1 MARFRLVFMVAFV
14 AVTAVAHAGGS
25 PENALIVIDPSN
37 AESLYIGNY
46 YKNARNIPDENVLY
60 IDPNSPDYRDFA
72 VKNLDALFAHLASK
86 KIEDHIDYII
96 VVPGTSFYMNAVG
109 LISDQCSQVRRF
121 AIGSAF
127 TTAFIR
133 SEVLSGLPS
142 TTTNRFFRNANDAHY
157 FDSSVR
163 FWSGLPT
170 TLAQGRRYFIG
181 AMLGYTGE
189 RGNTIQEII
198 DMIDRSV
205 AVDGTHPS
213 GTFYFMQT
221 TDNLRSGPRHDLF
234 PTVVQ
239 AIRDLGG
246 QAEHLFDVLPIGRH
260 DCLGIMTGWAS
271 PGIDGANITI
281 LPGAFCDH
289 LTSWAGMF
297 DNASQE
303 KMSRWIVKGAS
314 GSWGA
319 VEEPCNYS
327 GKFPS
332 ARMHLFYFQGLTL
345 GEAVFRSAGFVPFQ
359 LLLYGDPLTRPFAA
373 IPSVNVPDAPGG
385 QVSGTIT
392 LTPTGVSGI
401 GNLLR
406 FDLLVNGKLHSSV
419 TPGGQFSLD
428 TTALPDGW
436 NEIRVL
442 AFDDTTVRNVGRWV
456 GSLNINNNNRT
467 VAVTPSTTTGNLT
480 TLFEFSLSATGGN
493 VIETQLV
500 QNGRVV
506 AAASQ
511 ISTVLSVFGRT
522 LGAGVTRVHARVIF
536 DDGYIVVSPPLQ
548 LNITYDA
555 DSPTGNPPVAFSY
568 TKKVSHLSPGLVEL
582 PATDDSGLPLTYQI
596 ITAPSQAT
604 IESNFGGP
612 YRLIRP
618 TGATGTDTMT
628 FRVTNTN
635 GQSNIATV
643 LLRYELQMPRCP
655 NSFTVLRGTLI
666 SGRLGDIIESDD
678 KRIDIRQ
685 RFPFLVADPNVQ
697 IIFETTSGVRPI
709 GKMVFKMESNCN
721 AIPSS
726 NILQRTELFNFETNQ
741 WEMVD
746 ERSPTAVDS
755 VTEVNITNNPSRF
768 VRDVTGEV
776 RARVGWF
783 DRGVAIPSWNVR
795 VDYVGWE
802 TAAP

>member
-1 MARFRLVFMVAFV
+1 MAHFRLVLGFLVAATGSV
-14 AVTAVAHAGGS
+14 YAGGS

-37 AESLYIGNY
+37 PESLYIGNY
-46 YKNARNIPDENVLY
+46 YKNARNIPDQNVLY

-96 VVPGTSFYMNAVG
+96 VTPGTSFYVNAVG

-121 AIGSAF
+121 AVGSAF

-133 SEVLSGLPS
+133 GEVLSGLPS

-163 FWSGLPT
+163 FWSGLPS

-181 AMLGYTGE
+181 AMLGYSGE
-189 RGNTIQEII
+189 RGNTVQEII

-205 AVDGTHPS
+205 AVDGTHPA

-271 PGIDGANITI
+271 PGIDGANMTI

-373 IPSVNVPDAPGG
+373 IPTVNVSDVPGG

-392 LTPTGVSGI
+392 LTPSGVSGI
-401 GNLLR
+401 GNILR
-406 FDLLVNGKLHSSV
+406 FDLMVNGMLHSSV
-419 TPGGQFSLD
+419 APGGQFRLD
-428 TTALPDGW
+428 TTSLPDGW

-442 AFDDTTVRNVGRWV
+442 AFDDTTIRNVGRWV
-456 GSLNINNNNRT
+456 GSLNVNNHNR
-467 VAVTPSTTTGNLT
+467 AVNIVPSTTTGNLT
-480 TLFEFSLSATGGN
+480 TLIEFNLSASGGN
-493 VIETQLV
+493 VAETQLI

-511 ISTVLSVFGRT
+511 INKVLSVFGRT
-522 LGAGVTRVHARVIF
+522 LGAGMTKVHARVIF
-536 DDGYIVVSPPLQ
+536 EDGYVAISSPVQ
-548 LNITYDA
+548 LSIDFNAGT
-555 DSPTGNPPVAFSY
+555 PTGNPPVAFSY
-568 TKKVSHLSPGLVEL
+568 TKRVSNVSPSLVEL

-596 ITAPSQAT
+596 ITSPTQAT
-604 IESNFGGP
+604 LESNFGGP
-612 YRLIRP
+612 YRLVRP
-618 TGATGTDTMT
+618 NQGATGSDTMT

-643 LLRYELQMPRCP
+643 LLIYTLQMPRCP
-655 NSFTVLRGTLI
+655 TSFNVLRGTLI
-666 SGRLGDIIESDD
+666 SGVLGDVIESDD

-697 IIFETTSGVRPI
+697 VIFETTSGVRQI
-709 GKMVFKMESNCN
+709 GKLVFKMESNCN
-721 AIPSS
+721 AIPSG
-726 NILQRTELFNFETNQ
+726 NILQRTELFNYETNQ
-741 WEMVD
+741 WEVVD
-746 ERSPTAVDS
+746 ERSPTPNDS
-755 VTEVNITNNPSRF
+755 ITEVTITSNPSRF
-768 VRDVTGEV
+768 VRDITGDIRV
-776 RARVGWF
+776 RASWF
-783 DRGVAIPSWNVR
+783 DRGVAIPTWNV
-795 VDYVGWE
+795 
-802 TAAP
+802 